1 MYDMS
6 AVPGSGAGFVPTDDD
21 VAGVL
26 AWFEQWDALAVAKD
40 VEAMADMALFPVNAV
55 TDGSAQSW
63 DRERFLADMRATL
76 GDGDVRME
84 SVRTPVFINADLV
97 FVITDATITAGD
109 FSQVVRYGDL
119 LVKTDGKWL
128 FQTMAQGGW

>member
-1 MYDMS
+1 MS

>member
-1 MYDMS
+1 MS
-6 AVPGSGAGFVPTDDD
+6 ALPGSGAGFVPTDED

-26 AWFEQWDALAVAKD
+26 EWFEKWDALAVAKD
-40 VEAMADMALFPVNAV
+40 VESMAGMALFPVNAV
-55 TDGSAQSW
+55 TDGSAESW
-63 DRERFLADMRATL
+63 DRARFLTDMAAQL

-84 SVRTPVFINADLV
+84 SVRTPIFVNANLV
-97 FVITDATITAGD
+97 FVITDATITAGE

>member
-1 MYDMS
+1 M
-6 AVPGSGAGFVPTDDD
+6 PTDED

-40 VEAMADMALFPVNAV
+40 VEAMAGMALFPVNAV

-63 DRERFLADMRATL
+63 DRARFLEDMAASL

-84 SVRTPVFINADLV
+84 SVRTPVFVNSNLV
-97 FVITDATITAGD
+97 FVVTDATITAGD

-119 LVKTDGKWL
+119 LVKTDGRWL
-128 FQTMAQGGW
+128 FQTMVQGGW

>member
-1 MYDMS
+1 MS
-6 AVPGSGAGFVPTDDD
+6 AVPGSGAGFVPTDED

-40 VEAMADMALFPVNAV
+40 VEAMADQALFPVNAV

-63 DRERFLADMRATL
+63 DRARFLDDMRASL

-84 SVRTPVFINADLV
+84 SVRTPVFVNANLV
-97 FVITDATITAGD
+97 FVITDATITAGE

-119 LVKTDGKWL
+119 LVKVDGKWL
-128 FQTMAQGGW
+128 FQTMVQGGW

>member
-1 MYDMS
+1 M
-6 AVPGSGAGFVPTDDD
+6 AGSGAGFVPTDDD

-26 AWFEQWDALAVAKD
+26 AWFEQWDALATAKD

-63 DRERFLADMRATL
+63 DRARFLDDMAASL
-76 GDGDVRME
+76 GEGDVRME
-84 SVRTPVFINADLV
+84 SVRTPVFVNANLV

-119 LVKTDGKWL
+119 LVKTDGRWL
-128 FQTMAQGGW
+128 FQTMVQGGW

>member
-1 MYDMS
+1 MQ

-40 VEAMADMALFPVNAV
+40 VEGMADMALFPVNAV

-63 DRERFLADMRATL
+63 DRARFLDDMGATL
-76 GDGDVRME
+76 GDGDVQME
-84 SVRTPVFINADLV
+84 SVRTPVFVNANLV
-97 FVITDATITAGD
+97 FVITDATITAGE

-128 FQTMAQGGW
+128 FQTMVQGGW

>member
-1 MYDMS
+1 MS
-6 AVPGSGAGFVPTDDD
+6 AVAGSGAGFVPTDDD

-26 AWFEQWDALAVAKD
+26 AWFEQWDALATAKD

-63 DRERFLADMRATL
+63 DRARFLDDMAASL
-76 GDGDVRME
+76 GEGDVRME
-84 SVRTPVFINADLV
+84 SVRTPVFVNANLV

-119 LVKTDGKWL
+119 LVKTDGRWL
-128 FQTMAQGGW
+128 FQTMVQGGW

>member
-1 MYDMS
+1 
-6 AVPGSGAGFVPTDDD
+6 VPTDED

-63 DRERFLADMRATL
+63 DRARFLEDMAATL

-84 SVRTPVFINADLV
+84 SVRTPVFVNAGLV

-119 LVKTDGKWL
+119 LVKAGGKWL
-128 FQTMAQGGW
+128 FQTMVQGGW

>member
-1 MYDMS
+1 MS
-6 AVPGSGAGFVPTDDD
+6 AVPGSGAGFVPTDED

-63 DRERFLADMRATL
+63 DRARFLGDMAATL

-84 SVRTPVFINADLV
+84 SVRTPVFVNADLV

-119 LVKTDGKWL
+119 LVKADGKWL
-128 FQTMAQGGW
+128 FQTMVQGGW

>member
-6 AVPGSGAGFVPTDDD
+6 ALPGSGAGFVPTDED

-26 AWFEQWDALAVAKD
+26 EWFEKWDALAVAKD
-40 VEAMADMALFPVNAV
+40 VESMAGMALFPVNAV
-55 TDGSAQSW
+55 TDGSAESW
-63 DRERFLADMRATL
+63 DRARFLTDMAAQL

-84 SVRTPVFINADLV
+84 SVRTPIFVNANLV
-97 FVITDATITAGD
+97 FVITDATITAGE